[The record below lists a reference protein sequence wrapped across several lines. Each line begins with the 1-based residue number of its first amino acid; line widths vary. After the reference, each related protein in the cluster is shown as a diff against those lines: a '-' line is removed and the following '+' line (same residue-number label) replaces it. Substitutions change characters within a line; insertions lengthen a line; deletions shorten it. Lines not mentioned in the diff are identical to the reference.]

1 MLDWLWLIPAL
12 PLLAV
17 VMIALGYIS
26 GWNRGE
32 RGERYTARVAVW
44 MASIALLWL
53 LVIDI
58 QALLAGSAP
67 GYINFAHW
75 FSSGSLS
82 IELGF
87 MLDSLGLVMATLVA
101 FLSTITLRFSV
112 NYMHREAG
120 FQRFFMILSLYMAA
134 MLIIMMAGSAL
145 LAFVG
150 WELAGVSSYLLIAY
164 AFNRDTSTA
173 NATRVFITNRIGD
186 VGFIIAIVL
195 AFLWTG
201 GLSWQGILD
210 SAPQLDSLY
219 AGLLAAS
226 FMLAAMVKSAQ
237 VPFAPWISRALEGPT
252 PSSTIFYGALTV
264 HAGVYLLLR
273 LQPLFEVAPEIMLA
287 LTVIGIMT
295 MLYGFFGQLVQTDA
309 KSILIFSTTTQVG
322 LMFFFCGMGWFTLA
336 LWYLCAHATWRVYQ
350 FLSAPAMMHLMG
362 RPARPVPALFKR
374 WRWLYIASLQ
384 RFWLEGLADWLLVK
398 PTISLARDTRYFDQQ
413 VVNRMMGLQGSSSSV
428 SSLAQWEEYQSD
440 KTGRVVG
447 DTGDIGRGRGMLGR
461 LMEWVA
467 SILYWFEEHLVLS
480 GGDNRL
486 KNMFQQIGNV
496 LIRIDELLS
505 QPRYLLLWIMVTLVV
520 IL

>member
-1 MLDWLWLIPAL
+1 MFDWLWLIPAL
-12 PLLAV
+12 PLLSVLLIAV
-17 VMIALGYIS
+17 PYIG

-44 MASIALLWL
+44 SASMALLCL
-53 LVIDI
+53 LVLDV
-58 QALLAGSAP
+58 QALFGGSAP
-67 GYINFAHW
+67 GYIRFARW
-75 FSSGSLS
+75 FSSGSLD

-87 MLDSLGLVMATLVA
+87 MLDTLGLVMATLVA
-101 FLSTITLRFSV
+101 FLSTMTLRFSV
-112 NYMHREAG
+112 NYLHREAG

-164 AFNRDTSTA
+164 AYTRHTSTT

-186 VGFIIAIVL
+186 VGFVTAIVL
-195 AFLWTG
+195 VFLWSD
-201 GLSWQGILD
+201 GLNWQEIIEN
-210 SAPQLDSLY
+210 APQLDSIY
-219 AGLLAAS
+219 TGLIAAS

-237 VPFAPWISRALEGPT
+237 VPFAPWIGRALEGPT
-252 PSSTIFYGALTV
+252 PSSTIYYGALTI

-273 LQPLFEVAPEIMLA
+273 LQPLYEAVPGIMLA
-287 LTVIGIMT
+287 LIVIGVLT

-336 LWYLCAHATWRVYQ
+336 LWYLCAHAIWRVYQ
-350 FLSAPAMMHLMG
+350 FLNAPAMMHLMG

-374 WRWLYIASLQ
+374 WRWLFIASLQ
-384 RFWLEGLADWLLVK
+384 RFWLEGLGDWIFVK
-398 PTISLARDTRYFDQQ
+398 PTVSLARDIRYFDRQ
-413 VVNRMMGLQGSSSSV
+413 VVNRMVGLQGTAGSV
-428 SSLAQWEEYQSD
+428 SSLAQWEEYQLD

-447 DTGDIGRGRGMLGR
+447 DTGDVGRGRGMLGR
-461 LMEWVA
+461 TMEWFA
-467 SILYWFEEHLVLS
+467 SLLYWFEEHLVLS
-480 GGDNRL
+480 GGDNRI
-486 KNMFQQIGNV
+486 KNMFQRTGNV

-505 QPRYLLLWIMVTLVV
+505 QPRYLLLWIMLTLVV